1 MQGFGLVA
9 STTIEVYPVSSN
21 TVQSGVMTEI
31 KQEQVTTLYRRT
43 SLSFW
48 GNLVLIAIVSLMFF
62 NVHSSD
68 GNTNLYFIV
77 WLASLVL
84 LCFYR
89 FHVCRQFNPG
99 SYYEPG
105 KIVLWANKYI
115 LITTIINTIWGAS
128 GIILLSSNLAE
139 QALLTLILF
148 SVLLFSVS
156 VLAISRLSF
165 AIQVFAVLV
174 PLLISLIATS
184 THQGQQLLAF
194 GIAILAITL
203 FIVSDYIHSMLIELR
218 DTQASLSRQ
227 ANSDALTQIANRRYF
242 DQTFKNEWRRTLRD
256 ELPISMLLVDIDN
269 FKQYNELQGERA
281 GDKCL
286 KAIASCMEVVTR
298 RPGDLAARYSGEE
311 FAVLLPNTTME
322 NAVMLAEKL
331 RSKVEMLQLPHP
343 GSPYNV
349 VTVSIGVSCCA
360 PRTDA
365 EKADDA
371 EEEVMYPAMLM
382 NAADNAMF
390 LAKQQGQNR
399 IAEQKC
405 GEQRLA
411 QVLQKYAAKE
421 ASRT

>member
-1 MQGFGLVA
+1 M
-9 STTIEVYPVSSN
+9 SSN

-48 GNLVLIAIVSLMFF
+48 GNLILIAIVSLMFF
-62 NVHSSD
+62 NVHNSD
-68 GNTNLYFIV
+68 GSTNPYFIV

-139 QALLTLILF
+139 QALLALILF

-165 AIQVFAVLV
+165 AIQVLAVLV

-184 THQGQQLLAF
+184 THQGQHLLAF
-194 GIAILAITL
+194 GIAILATTL
-203 FIVSDYIHSMLIELR
+203 FVVSDYIHTMLIELR

-269 FKQYNELQGERA
+269 FKQFNELQGERA

-343 GSPYNV
+343 GSSYNV